1 MWWKDIGSKVESFN
15 EEKNGNNHSL
25 VGKQAKKIT
34 RGRQGGFYHSLELIK
49 CLLSR
54 VGGIND
60 SRAKTNQN
68 SKISK

>member
-1 MWWKDIGSKVESFN
+1 VESFN
-15 EEKNGNNHSL
+15 EKKNGNNHSL
-25 VGKQAKKIT
+25 VQKQAKKIT
-34 RGRQGGFYHSLELIK
+34 GGGQGGFYHSLQLVK

-68 SKISK
+68 SKI